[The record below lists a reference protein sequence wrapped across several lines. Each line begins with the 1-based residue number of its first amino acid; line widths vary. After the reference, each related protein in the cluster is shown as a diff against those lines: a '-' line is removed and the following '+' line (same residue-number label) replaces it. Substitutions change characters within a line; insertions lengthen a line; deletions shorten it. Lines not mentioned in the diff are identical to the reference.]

1 MDTKYVQMMRSFS
14 EHPKCYKRLSLMKEM
29 RSTKYIMAL
38 VGNSMDILVVPWL
51 CNPLE
56 AAQ

>member
-1 MDTKYVQMMRSFS
+1 MLQKA
-14 EHPKCYKRLSLMKEM
+14 LSDERDLVK
-29 RSTKYIMAL
+29 KYIMAL
-38 VGNSMDILVVPWL
+38 VGNSMDIVVAPWL

>member
-1 MDTKYVQMMRSFS
+1 MLQKA
-14 EHPKCYKRLSLMKEM
+14 LSNERDVIKKLLMV
-29 RSTKYIMAL
+29 L

-51 CNPLE
+51 GYALE

>member
-1 MDTKYVQMMRSFS
+1 MLQKA
-14 EHPKCYKRLSLMKEM
+14 LSNERDVVKQIHHGFG
-29 RSTKYIMAL
+29 RK
-38 VGNSMDILVVPWL
+38 SMDIVVAPWL